1 MARIPAPPVLGGLL
15 IALLLAAGEARA
27 DRHVHW
33 PRSDAE
39 DGELVDGAAWA
50 SKPTDPT
57 FASLLLTLGHT
68 GGSTYATHLTF
79 AAPEL
84 AAGQSVSD
92 VRLRM
97 NVQGGAVAAPLEVTI
112 TAALDFDD
120 LVPPGAARFLLPR
133 TTTSATWTIPAAWD
147 SSGQRIA
154 KWTETPDLS
163 AIVEE
168 VLAQPGWAAGP
179 KVLAFF
185 LEPAGGTSPERF
197 VRFDDTH
204 PRWPTGGNAGME
216 PVRLRVNETYHDAFW
231 GQELLCRPTTT
242 SVEVNVIPHLPTL
255 LAVDWGASPGNLP
268 NQTSIVAADPT
279 TPAQIRIEGLSPD
292 TRYHYRL
299 RYRPAA
305 GSTWETG
312 PERTFLTLPG
322 PGSAARVCV
331 TADIHVT
338 NQRAAGQYAM
348 MAQLD
353 TTLAYMPGWDPEGW
367 HAWLDLGDLVVIRAT
382 RVAMDEEETEQRYR
396 EAREYVDKAAHSV
409 PFLLVRGNHEEVN
422 GWDYDGTANNT
433 AVWSGRMLLK
443 WFPPPLPDGFYSGNG
458 TPFPEIGIP
467 GNYWA
472 CDIGDL
478 RVRALDP
485 FLYSPRRP
493 HNGHGEVDGSLDGW
507 DWQLGDAQYEWLWGD
522 LTAHRT
528 PYSLLAVHHLTSTY
542 AGSGQYYGRGGIE
555 VVDWSIAGRPTFE
568 WGGQDS
574 TGADVLAAKRPAWTH
589 GSVHAMLS
597 STGNQVVMK
606 GHEHFHA
613 RQELDGMVYLT
624 VAKPDD
630 NGDQTGNLWGWRF
643 FSFYPESLTHFEPN
657 SGFVAIRTSPA
668 QATYEYVQT
677 YPVSGIGSVLD
688 SFTLFPA
695 VTSAEPVASGPAPR
709 RTWIRGASPNP
720 AAGAVRVDFE
730 LGRAGATEVAVY
742 DATGR
747 RVRGLVRG
755 ELPVGAHAA
764 TWDGRD
770 AAGRRVA
777 AGVYFAKLSSEG
789 RVYWVILFV
798 PRLVLARFR
807 GARIP
812 SGGRAP

>member
-1 MARIPAPPVLGGLL
+1 MARIPAPPLPGGLL
-15 IALLLAAGEARA
+15 LALWLGAAVPAHA

-39 DGELVDGAAWA
+39 DGELVNGTTWAA
-50 SKPTDPT
+50 KPTDPN
-57 FASLLLTLGHT
+57 FASLLLTLGHSA
-68 GGSTYATHLTF
+68 GSTYATHFTF
-79 AAPEL
+79 SAPEL
-84 AAGQSVSD
+84 APGQSVSE

-97 NVQGGAVAAPLEVTI
+97 NMQGGAIGAPLEVTI

-120 LVPPGAARFLLPR
+120 LVPPGPARFALPR
-133 TTTSATWTIPAAWD
+133 TTASVAWTIDAPWD
-147 SSGQRIA
+147 SSGQLIA
-154 KWTETPDLS
+154 KWRETPDLS

-168 VLAQPGWAAGP
+168 VLAQPGWATGP

-185 LEPAGGTSPERF
+185 LEPAGGASPDRF

-231 GQELLCRPTTT
+231 GQEMLCRPTTT
-242 SVEVNVIPHLPTL
+242 SMEVNVIPHLPTFL
-255 LAVDWGASPGNLP
+255 HVEWGTSPGSLP
-268 NQTSIVAADPT
+268 NQTTVLLADSA
-279 TPAQIRIEGLSPD
+279 TPAQIRMEGLAPD

-299 RYRPAA
+299 RYRP
-305 GSTWETG
+305 STEATWATG
-312 PERTFLTLPG
+312 PVRTFLTLPE
-322 PGSAARVCV
+322 PGSDARVCV

-353 TTLAYMPGWDPEGW
+353 TTLAYMPGFDPEGW

-382 RVAMDEEETEQRYR
+382 RVAMDQEETEQRYR
-396 EAREYVDKAAHSV
+396 EAREYVDKAAHSL
-409 PFLLVRGNHEEVN
+409 PFLFVRGNHEEVN
-422 GWDYDGTANNT
+422 GWDYDGTPDNT

-443 WFPPPLPDGFYSGNG
+443 WFAPPLPDAFYSGNAA
-458 TPFPEIGIP
+458 PFPEIGVP

-485 FLYSPRRP
+485 FLFSPRRP
-493 HNGHGEVDGSLDGW
+493 HNGHGEVNGSLDGW
-507 DWQLGDAQYEWLWGD
+507 DWQLGNAQYDWLWGD
-522 LTAHRT
+522 LTARRA
-528 PYSLLAVHHLTSTY
+528 PYSLLAIHHLTSTY
-542 AGSGQYYGRGGIE
+542 TGSGQYYGRGGIE
-555 VVDWSIAGRPTFE
+555 VVDWAIAGRPTFE

-574 TGADVLAAKRPAWTH
+574 TGANVLAAKRPAWTH
-589 GSVHAMLS
+589 GSVHSMLAE
-597 STGNQVVMK
+597 TGNQVVIK

-613 RQELDGMVYLT
+613 RQELDGIVYLT

-643 FSFYPESLTHFEPN
+643 FSFYPDSLTHFEPN
-657 SGFVAIRTSPA
+657 SGFVAIRTTPA

-677 YPVSGIGSVLD
+677 FPVSGIGTVLD
-688 SFTLFPA
+688 GFTLFPA
-695 VTSAEPVASGPAPR
+695 VTSAPLSPPGPAGL

-720 AAGAVRVDFE
+720 ASGAVRVDFE
-730 LGRAGATEVAVY
+730 LGRPGATEVAVF
-742 DATGR
+742 DAAGR
-747 RVRGLVRG
+747 RVRELYRG
-755 ELPVGAHAA
+755 VLPVGAHAT

-770 AAGRRVA
+770 AAGRRVS
-777 AGVYFAKLSSEG
+777 AGVYFAKLSSDG
-789 RVYWVILFV
+789 RVDSVKMI
-798 PRLVLARFR
+798 VLR
-807 GARIP
+807 
-812 SGGRAP
+812 